1 MTPKNEKKRRG
12 EEVPRGEGEMG
23 KKWRRG
29 KEGEEKGLEGV
40 KAEKR
45 AALLPTVAVTLS
57 TCAENSM
64 HANTTN
70 VMRSN

>member
-1 MTPKNEKKRRG
+1 MKRK
-12 EEVPRGEGEMG
+12 EEGRNIPRGEGEMG